1 MYLFCVFIMLFFGA
15 ILQKKGYY
23 VSNVSEIN
31 MTYNTRIYLN
41 FSIAVMFVMI
51 AFRDM
56 SVGIDTEMYY
66 KIYRGINE
74 GYLNAVQLNS
84 IHEVLTSGKAEL
96 GYALLQFFFG
106 QINAS
111 FRVFLIFTTLIM
123 SAGYYQLFK
132 RSENIIVSILLF
144 IGFGYL
150 SYSMCYIRQMFAV
163 AISIYALKYIEE
175 RRFIRFL
182 LLVLLAYTFHNTAII
197 ILPFYFLYNMK
208 FTSRFKLGSVIA
220 ILIAN
225 VGSTAL
231 FMFIRRFARLNY
243 PFDPDA
249 GGGILNLILIGTA
262 VLALLYGHLMIE
274 RNIHNKLLVYA
285 MIACAVVYPISSG
298 AEATMRLMY
307 FYNILIILF
316 VPALVQ
322 TLKEAEMAIYGSD
335 YRRIALFIQLGYIA
349 AAIAF
354 FVDVIM
360 KANQFYPYKFMF

>member
-111 FRVFLIFTTLIM
+111 
-123 SAGYYQLFK
+123 
-132 RSENIIVSILLF
+132 
-144 IGFGYL
+144 
-150 SYSMCYIRQMFAV
+150 
-163 AISIYALKYIEE
+163 
-175 RRFIRFL
+175 
-182 LLVLLAYTFHNTAII
+182 
-197 ILPFYFLYNMK
+197 
-208 FTSRFKLGSVIA
+208 
-220 ILIAN
+220 
-225 VGSTAL
+225 
-231 FMFIRRFARLNY
+231 
-243 PFDPDA
+243 
-249 GGGILNLILIGTA
+249 
-262 VLALLYGHLMIE
+262 
-274 RNIHNKLLVYA
+274 
-285 MIACAVVYPISSG
+285 
-298 AEATMRLMY
+298 
-307 FYNILIILF
+307 
-316 VPALVQ
+316 
-322 TLKEAEMAIYGSD
+322 
-335 YRRIALFIQLGYIA
+335 
-349 AAIAF
+349 
-354 FVDVIM
+354 
-360 KANQFYPYKFMF
+360 